1 MKLFNKEELLFN
13 GFFGFKTIQ
22 ELSTSKSLIP
32 KQNGVY
38 LILNLEKEIKFL
50 EKGTGGY
57 FKGKDPNV
65 ELDVLQ
71 KKWVDDTNVVY
82 IGKATDLQKR
92 LNQYFR
98 FGNGKNVGHYGGRYI
113 WQLENSKNLMVC
125 WKALEEESREAEKE
139 LSNLFM
145 SKFNKLPFANIN
157 R

>member
-1 MKLFNKEELLFN
+1 MKLFNKEELLVN
-13 GFFGFKTIQ
+13 GFVGFKTIE

-38 LILNLEKEIKFL
+38 LILNFEKEIRFL
-50 EKGTGGY
+50 EQGTGGY
-57 FKGKDPNV
+57 HKGKGSNV
-65 ELDVLQ
+65 EVKILQ
-71 KKWVDDTNVVY
+71 KKWVGDTNVVY

-125 WKALEEESREAEKE
+125 WKTVEGVSQEVEKGLISLFVSR
-139 LSNLFM
+139 
-145 SKFNKLPFANIN
+145 FNKLPFANIN